1 MLTVTQQI
9 EILFIISDM
18 LTYPLSVQEF
28 MLAINILCFQ
38 KTSKQETRQNLF
50 NLSCSRPCYSILF
63 VSHTDTITLQAEL
76 PYPPP
81 PPPPPPPPL
90 LASQG
95 REQEVLLAQQ
105 YAMYFLSRFQLFRIL
120 LEFFSQIVE
129 YKKNRREKAR
139 ISLVFSQIAVSVR
152 RNMLEYA
159 FKRALPSL
167 FTLFFFLSKKQTMLG
182 CFRTTNSKL
191 CPLEF
196 KPCLQINS
204 ANVFIYLR
212 FFC

>member
-38 KTSKQETRQNLF
+38 KTSKQETRQTFLIYHVLGLVIHSYN
-50 NLSCSRPCYSILF
+50 
-63 VSHTDTITLQAEL
+63 
-76 PYPPP
+76 YPTNRTSLP

-120 LEFFSQIVE
+120 LEFFSQVVE

-167 FTLFFFLSKKQTMLG
+167 FTHFSFFQRNKQCLVASG
-182 CFRTTNSKL
+182 LPIANYVRSNSSRVCK
-191 CPLEF
+191 
-196 KPCLQINS
+196 
-204 ANVFIYLR
+204 
-212 FFC
+212 